1 MFDSVRIT
9 TWLFIPFLLFLKV
22 SSLKIKLF
30 KNFQGCFT
38 VQLSRFLSCFS
49 VVSLPEQLWYH
60 ITAFSVCQQ
69 LFSTFLFSFFISD
82 YIKRRKR
89 DLNPRAALTRPTPL
103 AGAPL
108 QPLEYFSWIIN
119 LYEVDASQRMSYYTH
134 NVLSCQLLFSFFL
147 FLFVGAVLIPEVCI
161 RLFLCLCGVFRSD
174 VLHNTTTFLRCQ
186 HLFLKF
192 FKFFVFYILYL
203 FFIHFRL
210 FLINFKSCESNRRT
224 LYVTFWTEHMQKNA
238 AASKVFLAFD
248 ATAPFSILSINMLS
262 YRCWSAVIFQA
273 SRLIF

>member
-9 TWLFIPFLLFLKV
+9 TWLFIPFLLFFKGQFLEFKTFQEFSRLFHCSVIKV
-22 SSLKIKLF
+22 LKLF
-30 KNFQGCFT
+30 LC
-38 VQLSRFLSCFS
+38 
-49 VVSLPEQLWYH
+49 VSLPEQLWYH
-60 ITAFSVCQQ
+60 IIAFSVCQQ
-69 LFSTFLFSFFISD
+69 LFSTFLFLFI
-82 YIKRRKR
+82 
-89 DLNPRAALTRPTPL
+89 
-103 AGAPL
+103 
-108 QPLEYFSWIIN
+108 
-119 LYEVDASQRMSYYTH
+119 
-134 NVLSCQLLFSFFL
+134 
-147 FLFVGAVLIPEVCI
+147 GAVLISEVCI
-161 RLFLCLCGVFRSD
+161 RLFPCLCGVFRSD

>member
-1 MFDSVRIT
+1 MFHCSVIKV
-9 TWLFIPFLLFLKV
+9 LKLFLCCL
-22 SSLKIKLF
+22 STGATLISYHSFFSLSTTF
-30 KNFQGCFT
+30 FNFFIFVYRCCSHFWG
-38 VQLSRFLSCFS
+38 LH
-49 VVSLPEQLWYH
+49 P
-60 ITAFSVCQQ
+60 AFSVS
-69 LFSTFLFSFFISD
+69 L
-82 YIKRRKR
+82 R
-89 DLNPRAALTRPTPL
+89 
-103 AGAPL
+103 
-108 QPLEYFSWIIN
+108 
-119 LYEVDASQRMSYYTH
+119 
-134 NVLSCQLLFSFFL
+134 
-147 FLFVGAVLIPEVCI
+147 
-161 RLFLCLCGVFRSD
+161 VFRSD

>member
-38 VQLSRFLSCFS
+38 VQLSRFLSCFF
-49 VVSLPEQLWYH
+49 VVSLPEQLWYY

-69 LFSTFLFSFFISD
+69 LFSTFLFLFI
-82 YIKRRKR
+82 
-89 DLNPRAALTRPTPL
+89 
-103 AGAPL
+103 
-108 QPLEYFSWIIN
+108 
-119 LYEVDASQRMSYYTH
+119 
-134 NVLSCQLLFSFFL
+134 
-147 FLFVGAVLIPEVCI
+147 GAVLISEVCI

-192 FKFFVFYILYL
+192 FKFFVFYVLYL
-203 FFIHFRL
+203 FFIHLRL
-210 FLINFKSCESNRRT
+210 FFILHFLFSCAFLLLRFICFRHQMHKNSPHSIHFESCGEFNR
-224 LYVTFWTEHMQKNA
+224 VKQVPCFNCAEQ
-238 AASKVFLAFD
+238 
-248 ATAPFSILSINMLS
+248 
-262 YRCWSAVIFQA
+262 
-273 SRLIF
+273 

>member
-60 ITAFSVCQQ
+60 IIAFSVCQQ
-69 LFSTFLFSFFISD
+69 LFSTFLFLFI
-82 YIKRRKR
+82 
-89 DLNPRAALTRPTPL
+89 
-103 AGAPL
+103 
-108 QPLEYFSWIIN
+108 
-119 LYEVDASQRMSYYTH
+119 
-134 NVLSCQLLFSFFL
+134 
-147 FLFVGAVLIPEVCI
+147 GAVLISEVCI

-192 FKFFVFYILYL
+192 FNFFVFHILYL
-203 FFIHFRL
+203 FFIHLRL
-210 FLINFKSCESNRRT
+210 FFSSYTSSFPVPFCYYALSALGIKCIKIHRIPSISNRAVNLTESGKQQSELQISSLTHVRQRCELRRSASFYSFVFSLINWSFVLE
-224 LYVTFWTEHMQKNA
+224 YMIFW
-238 AASKVFLAFD
+238 L
-248 ATAPFSILSINMLS
+248 
-262 YRCWSAVIFQA
+262 W
-273 SRLIF
+273 

>member
-69 LFSTFLFSFFISD
+69 LFSTFLFLFI
-82 YIKRRKR
+82 
-89 DLNPRAALTRPTPL
+89 
-103 AGAPL
+103 
-108 QPLEYFSWIIN
+108 
-119 LYEVDASQRMSYYTH
+119 
-134 NVLSCQLLFSFFL
+134 
-147 FLFVGAVLIPEVCI
+147 GAVLISEVCI

-192 FKFFVFYILYL
+192 FNFLYFIFYIYFLYISDYFICIPVWPVEMFYIIGRFSFFYVLLCASMCFYVLLSAKFLYKSVCFFRTFLSFSPVAFFLFGIWFSFYCYL
-203 FFIHFRL
+203 FKKLFHRKPAKINVFTYSL
-210 FLINFKSCESNRRT
+210 FLIPYIKSIFFSNFQIATILTHEST
-224 LYVTFWTEHMQKNA
+224 LY
-238 AASKVFLAFD
+238 D
-248 ATAPFSILSINMLS
+248 
-262 YRCWSAVIFQA
+262 
-273 SRLIF
+273 

>member
-69 LFSTFLFSFFISD
+69 LFSTFLFLFI
-82 YIKRRKR
+82 
-89 DLNPRAALTRPTPL
+89 
-103 AGAPL
+103 
-108 QPLEYFSWIIN
+108 
-119 LYEVDASQRMSYYTH
+119 
-134 NVLSCQLLFSFFL
+134 
-147 FLFVGAVLIPEVCI
+147 GAVLISEVCI

-192 FKFFVFYILYL
+192 FNFLYFMFYIYFSYISDYFICIPVWLVEMSYIIGRFS
-203 FFIHFRL
+203 FF
-210 FLINFKSCESNRRT
+210 
-224 LYVTFWTEHMQKNA
+224 YV
-238 AASKVFLAFD
+238 LLCAFV
-248 ATAPFSILSINMLS
+248 
-262 YRCWSAVIFQA
+262 R
-273 SRLIF
+273 

>member
-69 LFSTFLFSFFISD
+69 LFSTFLFLFI
-82 YIKRRKR
+82 
-89 DLNPRAALTRPTPL
+89 
-103 AGAPL
+103 
-108 QPLEYFSWIIN
+108 
-119 LYEVDASQRMSYYTH
+119 
-134 NVLSCQLLFSFFL
+134 
-147 FLFVGAVLIPEVCI
+147 GAVLISEVCI

-174 VLHNTTTFLRCQ
+174 VLHNTTTFLGCQ

-210 FLINFKSCESNRRT
+210 F
-224 LYVTFWTEHMQKNA
+224 
-238 AASKVFLAFD
+238 FLHLTMPLFLC
-248 ATAPFSILSINMLS
+248 LSPITPYL
-262 YRCWSAVIFQA
+262 
-273 SRLIF
+273 L

>member
-1 MFDSVRIT
+1 MHHAVLRAYAVLAAVSSCCPPVQGRLPTRYSPVRHSVFRNPPKSHPKSLVRLACVKHAASVHPEPGSNSLIKCV
-9 TWLFIPFLLFLKV
+9 WFGQNNYLAIHSLFTVLKV

-69 LFSTFLFSFFISD
+69 LFSTFLFLFI
-82 YIKRRKR
+82 
-89 DLNPRAALTRPTPL
+89 
-103 AGAPL
+103 
-108 QPLEYFSWIIN
+108 
-119 LYEVDASQRMSYYTH
+119 
-134 NVLSCQLLFSFFL
+134 
-147 FLFVGAVLIPEVCI
+147 GAVLISEVCI

-174 VLHNTTTFLRCQ
+174 VLHNTTTFLGCQ

-210 FLINFKSCESNRRT
+210 F
-224 LYVTFWTEHMQKNA
+224 
-238 AASKVFLAFD
+238 FLHLTMPLFLC
-248 ATAPFSILSINMLS
+248 LSPITPYL
-262 YRCWSAVIFQA
+262 
-273 SRLIF
+273 L